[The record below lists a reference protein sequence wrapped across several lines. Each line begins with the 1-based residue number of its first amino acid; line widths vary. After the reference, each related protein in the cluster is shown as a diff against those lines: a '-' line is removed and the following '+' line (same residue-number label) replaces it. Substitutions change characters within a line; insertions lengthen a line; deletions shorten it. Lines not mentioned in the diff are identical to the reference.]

1 VTPTVIANSNTIKV
15 FFLNNLKTVKCSPEQ
30 DSDKST
36 SIEMNVKP
44 LGFIRLNTF
53 GFVSGNLFVEGRA
66 ISLTVKPVYNG
77 HPWDSKK
84 VAFVQK
90 WPLFRGWSLKIIIN
104 IDHTGC
110 CRQVA
115 VAKRWSLI
123 EV

>member
-15 FFLNNLKTVKCSPEQ
+15 FFLNLETVKGSPEQ

-84 VAFVQK
+84 
-90 WPLFRGWSLKIIIN
+90 WPLFKSGRYS
-104 IDHTGC
+104 
-110 CRQVA
+110 
-115 VAKRWSLI
+115 
-123 EV
+123 EVGP